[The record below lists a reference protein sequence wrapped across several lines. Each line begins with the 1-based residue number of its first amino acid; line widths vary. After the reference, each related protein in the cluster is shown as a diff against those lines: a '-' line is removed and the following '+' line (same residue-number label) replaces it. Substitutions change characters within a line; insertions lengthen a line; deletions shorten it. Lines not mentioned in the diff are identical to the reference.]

1 MGSSLKHILMI
12 GWAGAVVC
20 LLTATGQIV
29 PAYAQSA
36 KSPLTSKYSRELVRE
51 IIRWDNSWIQYPAYR
66 NRSAWDKISEATKKS
81 LVQQGEGYLNFE
93 WTQIKATDY
102 LLFTRTGDRAKV
114 DDLNRRRD
122 GALNALLMAELAEG
136 KGRFLDDLINGVF
149 STCQT
154 TYWGSSA
161 HFYLYG
167 YEGGLDNPT
176 TILPDIENP
185 VIDIFGS
192 NTAATLAWIYHFL
205 REEFDKISPVI
216 SQRIR
221 YEINSKILE
230 PYYQRNDFW
239 WLFGRD
245 GDGRVNN
252 WNLWCNLNLL
262 NVIMLMEDDPSR
274 KHEAIYKNLSSVD
287 VFINNYPP
295 DGSCSEG
302 PSYWGAAVG
311 RLFTYLDLL
320 HRMSDGKIDIFKNEK
335 IRDMGRYIYRVYISN
350 GVHYTNYADAPAR
363 ISQGSER
370 IFRIGQLIQDPVMQ
384 SFGAFLK
391 RRNGTD
397 RGERPGGASLENLFN
412 PVEWAAVEPAEP
424 LIPDYFFPDWD
435 MALARDGQ
443 GTNRG
448 FYFSAK
454 GGNNAEQHN
463 HNDVGSFMLYY
474 NGQPVFLDAGVGN
487 YTKETFGKG
496 RYNIWTMQ
504 SNYHNLPVIN
514 GVGQKNGGN
523 FKATDSKYTAS
534 AAKVSFSTDISK
546 AYPTE
551 AKVTSWIRS
560 YNLERGKRFVINDRY
575 LLSENKGGNTVNFM
589 TNLPCSLSAPGVV
602 KLQGDDFTI
611 HLKYDAALLKATI
624 ENIDI
629 TDSKLKAGVGDKVS
643 RLVFEFQGNHLN
655 GNTGFEVIAIK

>member
-1 MGSSLKHILMI
+1 MI
-12 GWAGAVVC
+12 GRVGAVVF
-20 LLTATGQIV
+20 LLTAPGQITS
-29 PAYAQSA
+29 AYTQSEM
-36 KSPLTSKYSRELVRE
+36 SPLTTQYSREF
-51 IIRWDNSWIQYPAYR
+51 ISKAIKWDNSWIQYPAYR
-66 NRSAWDKISEATKKS
+66 DRSAWNKIPEATKES
-81 LVQQGEGYLNFE
+81 LIHQGEQYLDFE
-93 WTQIKATDY
+93 WPHIKATDY

-122 GALNALLMAELAEG
+122 GALNALMMAELTEG

-205 REEFDKISPVI
+205 HDEFDKISPVI

-221 YEINSKILE
+221 YEINSKILQ
-230 PYYQRNDFW
+230 PYYQRDDFW
-239 WLFGRD
+239 WLFGRN

-274 KHEAIYKNLSSVD
+274 KLEAVYKNLSSVD

-320 HRMSDGKIDIFKNEK
+320 HRMSDGRIDIFKNEK

-350 GVHYTNYADAPAR
+350 GTYYTNYADAPAR
-363 ISQGSER
+363 ISQGPER
-370 IFRIGQLIQDPVMQ
+370 IFRIGQLIEDQVMQ
-384 SFGAFLK
+384 SFGVFLK
-391 RRNGTD
+391 SRSGVDRR
-397 RGERPGGASLENLFN
+397 GGASLEDLFR
-412 PVEWAAVEPAEP
+412 PVDWGTVKLAEP
-424 LIPDYFFPDWD
+424 LIADYFFPDWD
-435 MALARDGQ
+435 MALARDRQ
-443 GTNRG
+443 GTNHG

-474 NGQPVFLDAGVGN
+474 NGQPVFLDVGVGN

-534 AAKVSFSTDISK
+534 SAKVSFSTDISK

-560 YNLERGKRFVINDRY
+560 YTLERGKRFVINDHYR
-575 LLSENKGGNTVNFM
+575 LTENKGGNTVNFM
-589 TNLPCSLSAPGVV
+589 TNLLCSLHGPGVV
-602 KLQGDDFTI
+602 KLEGKDFLL
-611 HLKYDAALLKATI
+611 HMKYDAALLKATI
-624 ENIDI
+624 EDFDI
-629 TDSKLKAGVGDKVS
+629 TDSKLRAGVGEKVS
-643 RLVFEFQGNHLN
+643 RLVFELQGDQLD
-655 GNTGFEVIAIK
+655 GNTEFEVVASK

>member
-1 MGSSLKHILMI
+1 MHMKNKYFTGAHIFLLVSI
-12 GWAGAVVC
+12 LFRAGA
-20 LLTATGQIV
+20 AF
-29 PAYAQSA
+29 AQA
-36 KSPLTSKYSRELVRE
+36 EKSPLTSQYSREFISKAVK
-51 IIRWDNSWIQYPAYR
+51 WDNSWIQYPPYKD
-66 NRSAWDKISEATKKS
+66 RSAWSKIPHESIES
-81 LVQQGEGYLNFE
+81 LVREGEKYLDFN
-93 WTQIKATDY
+93 WPDIQATDY

-114 DDLNRRRD
+114 DDLNRQRD
-122 GALNALLMAELAEG
+122 GALNALMMAELAEG

-192 NTAATLAWIYHFL
+192 NTAATLAWIYHFMHN
-205 REEFDKISPVI
+205 EFDRISPVI

-221 YEINSKILE
+221 HEINSKILE
-230 PYYQRNDFW
+230 PYYRRNDFW
-239 WLFGRD
+239 WLFGRN

-262 NVIMLMEDDPSR
+262 NVIMLMEDDPLR
-274 KHEAIYKNLSSVD
+274 KLDAVYKNLSSVD
-287 VFINNYPP
+287 VFINGYPP

-350 GVHYTNYADAPAR
+350 GVYYTNYADAPAR
-363 ISQGSER
+363 ISQGPER
-370 IFRIGQLIQDPVMQ
+370 IFRIGQLIEDPVMQ

-391 RRNGTD
+391 SRAGKDNSGRR
-397 RGERPGGASLENLFN
+397 GGVSLENLFN
-412 PVEWAAVEPAEP
+412 PVDWGTVKPAEP
-424 LIPDYFFPDWD
+424 LISEYFFPDWD
-435 MALARDGQ
+435 MAFAREKQ
-443 GTNRG
+443 GTNNG

-504 SNYHNLPVIN
+504 SDYHNLPVIN
-514 GVGQKNGGN
+514 GSGQKNGAG
-523 FKATDSKYTAS
+523 FKAVNSKYVAS
-534 AAKVSFSTDISK
+534 GSQVSFSTDISK
-546 AYPTE
+546 AYPE
-551 AKVTSWIRS
+551 GALVDSWVRS
-560 YNLERGKRFVINDRY
+560 YTLERGKRFVIHDHYR
-575 LLSENKGGNTVNFM
+575 LTENKGGTTIHFL
-589 TNLPCSLSAPGVV
+589 TNLPCSLFTPGIV
-602 KLQGDDFTI
+602 KLEGEGFVL
-611 HLKYDAALLKATI
+611 HLKYNAALLKAAI
-624 ENIDI
+624 ENKDI
-629 TDSKLKAGVGDKVS
+629 TDSKLKAGIGEKVS
-643 RLVFEFQGNHLN
+643 RLVFELQDNPLN
-655 GNTGFEVIAIK
+655 GDAGFEVIAVK